1 VQAIDAI
8 ALHADQIPYEVL
20 FELLDTAMNEL
31 NSKATPPSHIDPYDI
46 KTMFESLRRH
56 PDAPRVEIARRE
68 FGYLP
73 FFPYGETNLS
83 LHQLMAESPEFF
95 VEVLCTVFRPA
106 SKERKEPTPE
116 QRSLAH
122 VGYRLLSQFHL
133 VPGEANGEINA
144 DILKAWVDGVRES
157 ATKED
162 RAQIADEYVGHV
174 IAYAPPEPNGTWP
187 HRAIRDL
194 LEAVRS
200 ERVESGVLTE
210 RANMRGVVRKAMYE
224 GGGQERALAD
234 EAREWAAAAA
244 AWPRTHAML
253 LKLAEMWATHA
264 SYEDQ
269 RARQDE
275 MKFE

>member
-1 VQAIDAI
+1 VSAIDAI

-20 FELLDTAMNEL
+20 IELLDAAMNEL
-31 NSKATPPSHIDPYDI
+31 SSKAATPSRIDPYDI
-46 KTMFESLRRH
+46 KTLFESLRRH
-56 PDAPRVEIARRE
+56 SDAPRVEIARRE
-68 FGYLP
+68 FAYLP

-95 VEVLCTVFRPA
+95 VEVLCAVFRPA
-106 SKERKEPTPE
+106 SGERQEPTPE
-116 QRSLAH
+116 QRAVAS
-122 VGYRLLSQFHL
+122 VGYRLLGQFHL
-133 VPGEANGEINA
+133 VPGEVSGQIHA
-144 DILKAWVDGVRES
+144 DILKAWVDGVREL
-157 ATKED
+157 AKKED
-162 RAQIADEYVGHV
+162 RAKIADEYIGHV
-174 IAYAPPEPNGTWP
+174 IAYAPAEPDGTWP

-194 LEAVRS
+194 LEDVKS
-200 ERVESGVLTE
+200 QRVESGVLIE

-234 EAREWAAAAA
+234 QAREWAAAAA

-253 LKLAEMWATHA
+253 LKLAEMWAVDA

-275 MKFE
+275 MRFE